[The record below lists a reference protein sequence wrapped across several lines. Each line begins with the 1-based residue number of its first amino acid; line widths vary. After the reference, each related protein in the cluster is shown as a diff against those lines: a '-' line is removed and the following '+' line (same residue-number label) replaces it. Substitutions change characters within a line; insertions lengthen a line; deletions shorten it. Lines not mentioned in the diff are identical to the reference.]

1 LNNGNIKQI
10 MDSDG
15 ELYLFFINEER
26 NKDLENRFF
35 EYINH
40 YSNLNKK
47 DKSDTNDNNNYNKVD
62 KIKSKVIKFAFANI

>member
-1 LNNGNIKQI
+1 
-10 MDSDG
+10 MDTYE
-15 ELYLFFINEER
+15 ELYLFFIDEER

-47 DKSDTNDNNNYNKVD
+47 DRSDINENNNNKVN
-62 KIKSKVIKFAFANI
+62 KIKPKVINFTFANI

>member
-1 LNNGNIKQI
+1 

-15 ELYLFFINEER
+15 ELYLFFIDEER

-47 DKSDTNDNNNYNKVD
+47 DKSDTNDNNNYNKG
-62 KIKSKVIKFAFANI
+62 

>member
-1 LNNGNIKQI
+1 

-47 DKSDTNDNNNYNKVD
+47 DKSDTNEYNNDNKVD
-62 KIKSKVIKFAFANI
+62 KIKSKVIKFAFTNI

>member
-1 LNNGNIKQI
+1 

-47 DKSDTNDNNNYNKVD
+47 DKSDTNDNNNDNKVD

>member
-1 LNNGNIKQI
+1 MNNGNIKQI

-62 KIKSKVIKFAFANI
+62 KIKSKVNQVCFC